1 MQISAG
7 RERSVAL
14 TRDGSAYAWGSIK
27 RLGATLPPDYPG
39 ELCTSNSTEIGH
51 NRYAQPEPQLLNP
64 DAPFSAV
71 CDSRSDTLGV
81 AQHGGIVA
89 CRPVV
94 SPEVGAAKAAVALF
108 PSKVVH
114 IGSTDSA
121 IVALCA
127 DGSVWSWGV
136 SANGQLGRVSS
147 GLMSPPAMI
156 AGVAPI
162 ARVAAGGAHLI
173 ALDRDGKVWS
183 WGANAVGQ
191 LGLGNLSERS
201 APVNI
206 KFPVRVTQ
214 VAAGD
219 THSFAVDESGQLWAW
234 GANNFGQLG
243 ELVSG
248 VVSARYTSKPL
259 RIETGFAVSRID
271 AGMFYTVAVST
282 QGDVFAWGW
291 NGMGQLGVE
300 GVFASARPLRIKGLS
315 NVRQIAAGQGHVLV
329 EKNSE
334 VFAWGDNRASAC
346 GVKPSVKVQIK
357 PFHVVIA

>member
-7 RERSVAL
+7 RDRSVAL
-14 TRDGSAYAWGSIK
+14 TREGAAYAWGSVK
-27 RLGATLPPDYPG
+27 RLGATLPLDYPG
-39 ELCTSNSTEIGH
+39 ELCTSNPTEIGH

-89 CRPVV
+89 CQPVV
-94 SPEVGAAKAAVALF
+94 SAETGAARSAVAMF

-114 IGSTDSA
+114 IASTDSA

-127 DGSVWSWGV
+127 DGSAWSWGL
-136 SANGQLGRVSS
+136 SANGQLGRISS
-147 GLMSPPAMI
+147 TLMSPPAMI
-156 AGVAPI
+156 TGVAPL
-162 ARVAAGGAHLI
+162 ARVAAGGSHLI

-183 WGANAVGQ
+183 WGANAAGQ
-191 LGLGNLSERS
+191 LGSGDMSERS
-201 APVNI
+201 TPVNI
-206 KFPVRVTQ
+206 KFPVPVTQ

-219 THSFAVDESGQLWAW
+219 THSFAVDEAGHLWAW

-243 ELVSG
+243 ELASG
-248 VVSARYTSKPL
+248 DGSVRYTSKPL
-259 RIETGFAVSRID
+259 RIKTGFAVARID
-271 AGMFYTVAVST
+271 AGLFYTVALST
-282 QGDVFAWGW
+282 QGDVFTWGW

-300 GVFASARPLRIKGLS
+300 GVSASAKPLRVTGLS
-315 NVRQIAAGQGHVLV
+315 NVCQIAAGQGHVLV
-329 EKNSE
+329 VKNSG
-334 VFAWGDNRASAC
+334 VYAWGDNRASAC
-346 GVKPSVKVQIK
+346 GVTPAVTVQLK